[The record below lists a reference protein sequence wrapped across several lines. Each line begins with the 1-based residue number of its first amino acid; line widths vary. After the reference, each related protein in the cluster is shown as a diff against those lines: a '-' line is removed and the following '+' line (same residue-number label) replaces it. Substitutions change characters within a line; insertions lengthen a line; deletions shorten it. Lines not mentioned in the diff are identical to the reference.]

1 MSVTILNHDLLMSE
15 NLERMDTVHSNEKY
29 KKKKSSW
36 ISIKSKWNRKKK
48 VTNYINIC
56 LLQSQF
62 TVYIGGSYSQLLEKD
77 SSRKD
82 TWLNCQT

>member
-1 MSVTILNHDLLMSE
+1 
-15 NLERMDTVHSNEKY
+15 MDTVHINEKY
-29 KKKKSSW
+29 QKKSLDR
-36 ISIKSKWNRKKK
+36 SIKKEMKTKTNQRK
-48 VTNYINIC
+48 VLTNYINIC

-82 TWLNCQT
+82 T

>member
-1 MSVTILNHDLLMSE
+1 
-15 NLERMDTVHSNEKY
+15 MDTVHSNEKY
-29 KKKKSSW
+29 QKKVVE
-36 ISIKSKWNRKKK
+36 SIDQKEINKKK
-48 VTNYINIC
+48 VLTNYINIC

-82 TWLNCQT
+82 T

>member
-29 KKKKSSW
+29 KKKVAESP
-36 ISIKSKWNRKKK
+36 SKVNETEKIR

-82 TWLNCQT
+82 T

>member
-29 KKKKSSW
+29 KKKVVESP
-36 ISIKSKWNRKKK
+36 SKVNETEKIR

-82 TWLNCQT
+82 T

>member
-29 KKKKSSW
+29 KKKVVESR
-36 ISIKSKWNRKKK
+36 SKVNETEKK

-82 TWLNCQT
+82 T